1 MTKKLLILSAGVV
14 GLLAASALPASAQVQ
29 DFFCNTFTIGCPDAP
44 PPPAP
49 IPVQATDPA
58 PAPVKAKHH
67 AKKKKVAK
75 TKEAKADKGDKADK
89 ADATESK

>member
-1 MTKKLLILSAGVV
+1 MTKKLLILSTGVV

-58 PAPVKAKHH
+58 PEPVKAKHH
-67 AKKKKVAK
+67 AKKKVAKAKVAK
-75 TKEAKADKGDKADK
+75 ADRADKADK